1 MKWAVKKHPI
11 TKKRMTQDME
21 LAGRYYIARSL
32 HKQLYEAFAKGDRN
46 TISEIACTGL
56 QSALRARLDHRRAV
70 NAPEESWSI
79 KYKGWTPDYIDRF
92 WLLQALMPPMFK
104 STRIIV
110 DRTGE
115 LPIGKEGSIR
125 QVTVKIRSE
134 QTLDKGD
141 GSGPKKRDVEE
152 YVVIQKMQSDGEMGK
167 WMIWGTTQPST
178 EKEIDTLFSR
188 SKSELSMM
196 DRFQQA
202 QAQMK
207 M

>member
-1 MKWAVKKHPI
+1 
-11 TKKRMTQDME
+11 MTQDME
-21 LAGRYYIARSL
+21 LASRYYIARDL
-32 HKQLYEAFAKGDRN
+32 HKQLYEAFARGDRN
-46 TISEIACTGL
+46 KISEIACTGL

-70 NAPEESWSI
+70 NAPEEAWSI
-79 KYKGWTPDYIDRF
+79 KYKGWTPNYINRH

-104 STRIIV
+104 STRIV
-110 DRTGE
+110 ADRTGE
-115 LPIGKEGSIR
+115 LPIGKDGSIR

-141 GSGPKKRDVEE
+141 GSGPKTKDVEE
-152 YVVIQKMQSDGEMGK
+152 YVVIQKMKSEGETGN

-178 EKEIDTLFSR
+178 EKEIDELFSK